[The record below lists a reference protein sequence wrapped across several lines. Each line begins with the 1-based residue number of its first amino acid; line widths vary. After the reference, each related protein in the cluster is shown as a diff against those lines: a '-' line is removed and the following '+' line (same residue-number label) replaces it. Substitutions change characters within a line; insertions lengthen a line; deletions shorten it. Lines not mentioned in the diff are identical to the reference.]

1 MIGKGWGRFFLLLA
15 WVIGL
20 ALLYV
25 PILTLIAYSFFSTE
39 DQAFG
44 DTLNLLAYRAL
55 LADENLLNALLKS
68 VQIAIVSS
76 TVALLLGGFAAL
88 TVGRRSHRY
97 KNGTAGYSR
106 KIASLGINALTML
119 PMLLPEIVFGLGLL
133 VWFVLLRISLGSVSL
148 ILAHVTFSVSY
159 VYLTVSARMRLFDPA
174 IEDAALDLGANGW
187 QTFAKIY
194 LPVLAPS
201 LVAGWVMAFALSF
214 DDFLISFFTAGPDT
228 VTLPLAL
235 YSSIKFG
242 VSPSVFAMASLV
254 FMVSFVSATVMAQ
267 LSRRAIS
274 NTRE

>member
-1 MIGKGWGRFFLLLA
+1 LIGKGWGRFFLLMA

-39 DQAFG
+39 DHAFG
-44 DTLNLLAYRAL
+44 DKANLLAYRAL
-55 LADENLLNALLKS
+55 LVDENLLNALSKS

-97 KNGTAGYSR
+97 KNATVSYSR
-106 KIASLGINALTML
+106 KFLSLGVDALTLL

-133 VWFVLLRISLGSVSL
+133 VWFVLLRISLGSMSL